1 MCKYNDPEQRRS
13 FLERTIDNEMR
24 NKMLDLA
31 QRIGEK
37 VGRITNASG
46 LHVQNG
52 EIAGII
58 YGENGSATIQ
68 TIGAGGYN
76 IQRFHFRTLVHE
88 LEQYKSQE
96 EQLDLEEDG
105 DEMEM

>member
-1 MCKYNDPEQRRS
+1 M
-13 FLERTIDNEMR
+13 
-24 NKMLDLA
+24 
-31 QRIGEK
+31 
-37 VGRITNASG
+37 
-46 LHVQNG
+46 HVQNG
-52 EIAGII
+52 EIAGVI

-88 LEQYKSQE
+88 LEQYQAQE
-96 EQLDLEEDG
+96 QDDQSEQEDG

>member
-1 MCKYNDPEQRRS
+1 
-13 FLERTIDNEMR
+13 
-24 NKMLDLA
+24 MLDLA

-37 VGRITNASG
+37 VGRIADATG
-46 LHVQNG
+46 LHIQNG
-52 EIAGII
+52 EIAGVI

-68 TIGAGGYN
+68 TIGAGGHN

-88 LEQYKSQE
+88 LEQYEVKAQG
-96 EQLDLEEDG
+96 EQPEQEEDG